1 MPVERA
7 HVAIENLIADHVAA
21 SFRSKERTAVADNTA
36 AQIRSRITDRFQ
48 HAKIGSEQD
57 NAPPA
62 IVALRDRIITIF
74 SPPQK
79 LDPAHDRAEQLT
91 LLQASIEELRRHTAT
106 IAIERREEQSRKP
119 RHVDLL
125 LERQQLV
132 LKNEF
137 TEGFGRVETWLVSIA
152 ALALVLLRAIDFL
165 WALPI
170 LALGIGRSCYLDRQC
185 KKRSARI
192 AEIDAMIEPAPRQP
206 YN

>member
-7 HVAIENLIADHVAA
+7 HVAVESLIAEHVAL
-21 SFRSKERTAVADNTA
+21 SFRQNDRGGTIEGMA
-36 AQIRSRITDRFQ
+36 AQIRSRITDRLQ
-48 HAKIGSEQD
+48 HNAVGSEQD

-62 IVALRDRIITIF
+62 L
-74 SPPQK
+74 
-79 LDPAHDRAEQLT
+79 LT
-91 LLQASIEELRRHTAT
+91 LRNTLVTAFPPAPTLDAAQDRTEKLALLQVSLAELRRQAPLRSMAPHDGPPG
-106 IAIERREEQSRKP
+106 KP
-119 RHVDLL
+119 LDVDLL

-170 LALGIGRSCYLDRQC
+170 LMLGIGRAFSLDRQC
-185 KKRSARI
+185 RKRMTRI
-192 AEIDAMIEPAPRQP
+192 AEIDAIMEPARPP
-206 YN
+206 SHI